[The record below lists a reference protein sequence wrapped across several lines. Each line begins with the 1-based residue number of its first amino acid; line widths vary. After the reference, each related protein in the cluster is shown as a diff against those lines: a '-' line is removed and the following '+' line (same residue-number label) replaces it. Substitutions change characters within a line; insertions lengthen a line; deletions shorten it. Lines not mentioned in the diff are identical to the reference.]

1 VRILACLVLAPLLVI
16 AAAPPATLVS
26 DDEAEPLRSAITR
39 KEAWTQDAARRLRA
53 EADRRLN
60 QGPWSVTSERPAG
73 LILDPHDY
81 YSEAPN
87 WWPNPDDPI
96 GPYLLREGHSNPDR
110 FSANRTALNLMSET
124 VFVLGTAAYL
134 FDDERYSQRAERIIQ
149 TWFLSPKTRMNP
161 NLEYARVVRGVSAGR
176 PSGILEGRAL
186 IRAIEGMEF
195 LARTGNWDAKDQAA
209 VHKWFEDYLRWLTQ
223 SKSGMEEKV
232 RGNGQASWWTAQVA
246 SVATFV
252 QDETAQ
258 KMAISHYRDHVFPK
272 QSRTDNR
279 TENAAPRD
287 DVRTTVFDLEAS
299 TLVCRIAELQGVDL
313 WGLRGANGS
322 NIGTLINSVEPSLS
336 DPRLWTRDQGSDVEP
351 DGIYFLAFA
360 GMGLK
365 NPEYIALY
373 QKLEQPDHTWLSL
386 VDLLVGRWAAAG
398 HQTRH

>member
-1 VRILACLVLAPLLVI
+1 VRILACLVLAPLLVT

-39 KEAWTQDAARRLRA
+39 KEAWTQDAARQLRA
-53 EADRRLN
+53 EADRRMT
-60 QGPWSVTSERPAG
+60 QGPWSVTTERPPG

-87 WWPNPDDPI
+87 WWPNPDDPF
-96 GPYLLREGHSNPDR
+96 GPYLQREGHVNPDR
-110 FSANRTALNLMSET
+110 FNANRTALNLMSDT

-134 FDDERYSQRAERIIQ
+134 FDDERYSQRAERVIQ

-195 LARTGNWDAKDQAA
+195 LARTGNWDAKDEAA

-223 SKSGMEEKV
+223 SKSGVEEKG
-232 RGNGQASWWTAQVA
+232 RANGQASWWTAQVA
-246 SVATFV
+246 TVAAFV
-252 QDETAQ
+252 QDENAQ
-258 KMAISHYRDHVFPK
+258 KTAFGYYRDRVFPRLI
-272 QSRTDNR
+272 RTDS
-279 TENAAPRD
+279 AIPRD
-287 DVRTTVFDLEAS
+287 DVRTSVFDLEAS
-299 TLVCRIAELQGVDL
+299 TLVCRIAEVQGVDL
-313 WGLRGANGS
+313 WSLHGATGS
-322 NIGTLINSVEPSLS
+322 NIGTVINSVEPSLS
-336 DPRLWTRDQGSDVEP
+336 DPRLWSREQAADLET
-351 DGIYFLAFA
+351 DGLYFLAFA

-365 NPEYIALY
+365 KPEYIALY
-373 QKLEQPDHTWLSL
+373 QKLEHAEHAWLSL
-386 VDLLVGRWAAAG
+386 VDLLVDRWAAAG

>member
-1 VRILACLVLAPLLVI
+1 MAPLLVT

-60 QGPWSVTSERPAG
+60 QGPWSVAGERPPG

-81 YSEAPN
+81 YSEAPY
-87 WWPNPDDPI
+87 WWPNPDDPF
-96 GPYLLREGHSNPDR
+96 GPYLLRDGHYNPDR
-110 FSANRTALNLMSET
+110 FTANRTALNLMSDT

-134 FDDERYSQRAERIIQ
+134 FDDERYTQRAERLIQ

-195 LARTGNWDAKDQAA
+195 LARAGNWDPKDQAA
-209 VHKWFEDYLRWLTQ
+209 VHKWFEDYLRWLMQ
-223 SKSGMEEKV
+223 SKSGAEEKA
-232 RGNGQASWWTAQVA
+232 RGNGQSAWWTAQVA
-246 SVATFV
+246 AVAAFV

-258 KMAISHYRDHVFPK
+258 KTAFSHYRDHVFPRLSK
-272 QSRTDNR
+272 TDNVV
-279 TENAAPRD
+279 PRD
-287 DVRTTVFDLEAS
+287 DVRASVFDLEGS
-299 TLVCRIAELQGVDL
+299 TVVCRIAELQGVDL
-313 WGLRGANGS
+313 WGLHGANGS
-322 NIGTLINSVEPSLS
+322 SIATLINSVEPYLS
-336 DPRLWTRDQGSDVEP
+336 DPRLWSRDQATDVEP
-351 DGIYFLAFA
+351 DGLYFLAFA

-365 NPEYIALY
+365 NPEYIGLY
-373 QKLEQPDHTWLSL
+373 QKLEHPDHAWLSL